1 MGSTAKAAG
10 TTALGGAGLGAAA
23 FPQQAND
30 LLFGSQ
36 KRLENINYQT
46 PEQQQQFSQLLQTLG
61 PEAQQAFASFLQPQG
76 AEQYQDVFQ
85 QTYVDPAMQALQQKI
100 LPGIQQRF
108 SDLNAGS
115 SSALNQALAQSAT
128 DLSTSLGS
136 QYGQFLQGQQG
147 RQLQALSQF
156 LPMLTQQTFQPQFQQ
171 NQGIL
176 GPLLQ
181 AGGQIGAAFI

>member
-1 MGSTAKAAG
+1 
-10 TTALGGAGLGAAA
+10 
-23 FPQQAND
+23 
-30 LLFGSQ
+30 
-36 KRLENINYQT
+36 
-46 PEQQQQFSQLLQTLG
+46 
-61 PEAQQAFASFLQPQG
+61 
-76 AEQYQDVFQ
+76 
-85 QTYVDPAMQALQQKI
+85 MQALQQKI